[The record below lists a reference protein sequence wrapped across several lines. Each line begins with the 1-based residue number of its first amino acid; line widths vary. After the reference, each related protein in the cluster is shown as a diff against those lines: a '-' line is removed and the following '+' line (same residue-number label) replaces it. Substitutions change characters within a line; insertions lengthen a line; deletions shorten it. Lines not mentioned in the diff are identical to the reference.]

1 MLRILGTILLI
12 VLLLVACGSK
22 EPDAPTR
29 EGYAVDVGEPM
40 ATPPLPP
47 APPPVAAPTI
57 ASPASAEVTVELL
70 NLRAGPNPDAE
81 LLQQV
86 KQGDAL
92 PILGRDDTGDWLR
105 VQLPDGEAGWVSAQY
120 VRVDA
125 DVTQGATP
133 ATAQAIPAGVI
144 PASAIPVQLLD
155 VVDGETIKVSV
166 AGASEELRYIG
177 IDTPER
183 GQPGFGAATRANRD
197 LLTTT
202 LYLVADQSDRDSNG
216 RSLRYVYT
224 DAGLMVNAELVRQGW
239 AQPAEV
245 PPDTAHAAEFR
256 VLAGEAAGS
265 GRGFWGGVGA
275 DGAPVYAL
283 TQGNTNMREG
293 PGTDFA
299 LTSTEPDGTP
309 LLVIGRTRDGEWLQV
324 RAPDQSGGWVA
335 AGLVALAVEVKKAP
349 VVDTAN

>member
-1 MLRILGTILLI
+1 MPRIVGTALLI
-12 VLLLVACGSK
+12 MLLLAGCGSK

-29 EGYAVDVGEPM
+29 GGYAVNVGEPI
-40 ATPPLPP
+40 ATPTLPP
-47 APPPVAAPTI
+47 APPPVTAPTV
-57 ASPASAEVTVELL
+57 ATPASAEVTVDRL
-70 NLRAGPNPDAE
+70 NVRAGPSADAE
-81 LLQQV
+81 LLGQV

-125 DVTQGATP
+125 DVAQSATP
-133 ATAQAIPAGVI
+133 ATAQTIPAGVI
-144 PASAIPVQLLD
+144 PASAIPAQLLD
-155 VVDGETIKVSV
+155 VVDGETIKVSL

-216 RSLRYVYT
+216 RFLRYVYT

-283 TQGNTNMREG
+283 TQGNTNIRKG
-293 PGTDFA
+293 PGKDFA
-299 LTSTEPDGTP
+299 VSSTEPDGTP
-309 LLVIGRTRDGEWLQV
+309 LLVDRPHTR
-324 RAPDQSGGWVA
+324 RRVA
-335 AGLVALAVEVKKAP
+335 ASAGAGSIGWLGGSRAGRAGG
-349 VVDTAN
+349 